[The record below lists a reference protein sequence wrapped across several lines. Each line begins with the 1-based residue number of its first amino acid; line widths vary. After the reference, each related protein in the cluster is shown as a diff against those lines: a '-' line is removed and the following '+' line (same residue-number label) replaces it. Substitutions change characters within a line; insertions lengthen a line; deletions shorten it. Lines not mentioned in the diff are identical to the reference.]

1 MKKEEIEREL
11 LWHKMRQLT
20 LLDTK
25 NKMLQYGDDKLDF
38 EDINNQISEEN
49 KAIEELAILLGKGE

>member
-1 MKKEEIEREL
+1 MKKEKIEREL

>member
-11 LWHKMRQLT
+11 LWHKMKHLT

-25 NKMLQYGDDKLDF
+25 NKMLQYGDDKLNF
-38 EDINNQISEEN
+38 EEINSQIAEEN
-49 KAIEELAILLGKGE
+49 KAIEELAIMLGKGE

>member
-11 LWHKMRQLT
+11 LWHKMRHLT

-25 NKMLQYGDDKLDF
+25 NKMLQYGDEKLNF
-38 EDINNQISEEN
+38 EEINSQIAEEN
-49 KAIEELAILLGKGE
+49 KAIEELAIMLGKGE